1 MDRNALKGVSSI
13 VHLAGVGI
21 AERRWNQEFKQEI
34 LDSRVETANVLYD
47 AIADMPAADRPSTIV
62 SAAGVGVYGAITT
75 DIIMNESSPHG
86 KDYLAYVSEQWENAI
101 VKMKDLNLREVRLR
115 LGVVLSDKG
124 GALDDLV
131 RPVRFFVGAPLAS
144 GQQWMPFVHIDDAV
158 DVFVRAVEDNA
169 MHGAYNVCA
178 PEHANNDQITRSI
191 AKTLGRPLIL
201 PKVPEFVLYLMVGE
215 VASVLAEGS
224 RVAPRRLQD
233 ELQYEFKYKNID
245 ECMQNLLQ

>member
-1 MDRNALKGVSSI
+1 
-13 VHLAGVGI
+13 
-21 AERRWNQEFKQEI
+21 
-34 LDSRVETANVLYD
+34 
-47 AIADMPAADRPSTIV
+47 
-62 SAAGVGVYGAITT
+62 
-75 DIIMNESSPHG
+75 
-86 KDYLAYVSEQWENAI
+86 
-101 VKMKDLNLREVRLR
+101 MKDLNLREVRLR

-169 MHGAYNVCA
+169 MHGAYNVCS

-245 ECMQNLLQ
+245 ECMQSLLQ